1 MRREDTYNLEILNLN
16 KILHIVDVVRTI
28 LSPLSLVQ
36 NIVILFKTEISKEK
50 QNQQVGILIPNSY

>member
-1 MRREDTYNLEILNLN
+1 MRREDTYSLEILNLN